1 MPLLP
6 LARMSEVLACPRCKA
21 TLVAGE
27 SRLRCTGSGCD
38 NSSSAGFPQV
48 DQWPVLVDFTTSVL
62 ELDAMLA
69 TRAQSV
75 LPRGRRRRFIDRLKD
90 ALFAPNSV
98 AADNL
103 RRMRR
108 ELPQGV
114 RSRVLVVGGGRI
126 GNGADV
132 LYDDE
137 MIDLI
142 AFDIYGSA
150 SVQFIADGHQIPLA
164 DGSVDAVVIQAVLEH
179 VLDPAKVVAEIHRVL
194 SPEGIVYAETPFL
207 QQVHEGPY
215 DFSRYTESGH
225 RYLFRKFSLLD
236 SGIIGGPGTQ
246 LLWTIDYVA
255 RGVFRSRVAGAI
267 AKTLFFWVRGLDRLC
282 AYPYA
287 VDCASGCYFLGRR
300 AEQEMTPREIIR
312 HYRGAQRSSS
322 RT

>member
-6 LARMSEVLACPRCKA
+6 LARMSAFLTCPRCKA
-21 TLVAGE
+21 VLVASE
-27 SRLRCTGSGCD
+27 PRLRCARSDCD
-38 NSSSAGFPQV
+38 YSSSEGFPQV

-62 ELDAMLA
+62 DLDAMIA
-69 TRAQSV
+69 TRAQSI
-75 LPRGRRRRFIDRLKD
+75 LPRGGRRRLIETLKD

-98 AADNL
+98 AGDNFERL
-103 RRMRR
+103 KC
-108 ELPQGV
+108 ELPQGD
-114 RSRVLVVGGGRI
+114 RSRVLIIGGGRV
-126 GNGADV
+126 GNGAEV
-132 LYDDE
+132 LYEDE

-142 AFDIYGSA
+142 AFDIYGSP

-179 VLDPAKVVAEIHRVL
+179 VLDPTKVVAEIHRVL
-194 SPEGIVYAETPFL
+194 SPDGIVYAETPFL

-225 RYLFRKFSLLD
+225 RYLFRKFTLLD

-246 LLWTIDYVA
+246 LLWTIDHVA
-255 RGVFRSRVAGAI
+255 RGVFRSRVAGAV
-267 AKTLFFWVRGLDRLC
+267 AKALFFWVRGLDRLC

-300 AEQEMTPREIIR
+300 SEREMTPREIIQ
-312 HYRGAQRSSS
+312 HYRGAQ
-322 RT
+322 